1 LSRQRKIVL
10 VVAAVAVLI
19 ALGAGVIYLA
29 TGAPAALRVLWMA
42 GPIALMAIFFAVLQA
57 ILPPS

>member
-1 LSRQRKIVL
+1 M
-10 VVAAVAVLI
+10 
-19 ALGAGVIYLA
+19 
-29 TGAPAALRVLWMA
+29 RVLWMA